1 MIDGQEFR
9 TTGSIG
15 ITTFPADGSDAAT
28 LLRNADTAMYRAK
41 DKGRDNYQLYTRSM
55 NEWIVERLSF
65 ENDLRH
71 AIERDQLKVFYQPIL
86 DTETGVLT
94 GAEALL
100 RWRHPDRGIVPP
112 DSFIP
117 LSEESGL
124 IIEMG
129 IWVLRQACEQLRR
142 WQESGHHL
150 ARVAVNLSA
159 RQLQQEDLVARVT
172 EIIEESGVSPHQIQ
186 LEITEGAV
194 HRDEDR
200 IIGTLNA
207 LQEMGIGIALDDF
220 GTGYSS
226 LTYLKRFPIDTVKI
240 DRSFVR
246 DLERDASDAAIVS
259 TVVAMAENLHL
270 KVIAEGVETQAQ
282 LAFLRERHCDEF
294 QGYLAS
300 PAVPPEEFEAFF
312 NGTLVAPAANGRRVR
327 SS

>member
-1 MIDGQEFR
+1 
-9 TTGSIG
+9 
-15 ITTFPADGSDAAT
+15 
-28 LLRNADTAMYRAK
+28 
-41 DKGRDNYQLYTRSM
+41 M

-86 DTETGVLT
+86 DTETGALK

-100 RWRHPDRGIVPP
+100 RWRHPVRGIVPP

-117 LSEESGL
+117 FSEESGL

-129 IWVLRQACEQLRR
+129 IWVLRQACEQLRH

-150 ARVAVNLSA
+150 TRVAVNLSA

-172 EIIEESGVSPHQIQ
+172 EIISESGVSPHQIQ
-186 LEITEGAV
+186 FEITEGAV
-194 HRDEDR
+194 LRDEDR
-200 IIGTLNA
+200 IIGTLAA
-207 LQEMGIGIALDDF
+207 LREMGIGIALDDF

-282 LAFLRERHCDEF
+282 LAFLRERRCDEY

-300 PAVPPEEFEAFF
+300 PAVPPEEFETFF
-312 NGTLVAPAANGRRVR
+312 SGTLGAPAANGHRRVR